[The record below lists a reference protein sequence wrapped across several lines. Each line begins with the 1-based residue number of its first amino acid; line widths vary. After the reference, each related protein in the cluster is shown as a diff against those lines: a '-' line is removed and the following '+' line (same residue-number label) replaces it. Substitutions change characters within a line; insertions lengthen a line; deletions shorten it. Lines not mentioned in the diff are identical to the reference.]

1 MNKKIIGLILG
12 IAAVLFVAAFT
23 MGAISADNPQEV
35 KVGDMTFHLPDGY
48 KEVNSTEKDNTKAVT
63 YSKDNKTIFISV
75 TTTEGKISSIS
86 LRDGEVEKE
95 FARKKGGYNAEK
107 HTFKYADGH
116 HMIIIKAPEEN
127 MIADIIK

>member
-23 MGAISADNPQEV
+23 MGTISADNPQEV

-48 KEVNSTEKDNTKAVT
+48 KEINSTDKDNTKAVT

-95 FARKKGGYNAEK
+95 FAGKKGGYNPEK

>member
-48 KEVNSTEKDNTKAVT
+48 KEINSTDKDNTK
-63 YSKDNKTIFISV
+63 SSNIF
-75 TTTEGKISSIS
+75 K
-86 LRDGEVEKE
+86 R
-95 FARKKGGYNAEK
+95 
-107 HTFKYADGH
+107 
-116 HMIIIKAPEEN
+116 
-127 MIADIIK
+127 